1 MNTGSPGRTVTAVVG
16 TVLTGVVV
24 FVVSVDTGLVVLV
37 VSVLTGLVVV
47 VVSRVV
53 LVVSVLTG
61 LVVVVVSRVVLVVS
75 VLTGLLVVVLSAV
88 VVVLSAVVVVLSAV
102 VVVVSSVVLVV
113 SVLTGLL
120 DVVLSAV
127 DVVVSAVVLVVE
139 VGTLPHGGWLT
150 TKLLNEVTVVPPG
163 NVIDADVMVNGPPDW
178 LVVASRKWAVLL
190 EASVNTAEPELPLLK
205 VRVTGPKS
213 DPVNFPLPCLMPFM
227 MRCQPSR
234 DGSQPPE
241 SDE

>member
-1 MNTGSPGRTVTAVVG
+1 M
-16 TVLTGVVV
+16 
-24 FVVSVDTGLVVLV
+24 
-37 VSVLTGLVVV
+37 
-47 VVSRVV
+47 
-53 LVVSVLTG
+53 
-61 LVVVVVSRVVLVVS
+61 VVVSRVVLVVS

-88 VVVLSAVVVVLSAV
+88 V
-102 VVVVSSVVLVV
+102 
-113 SVLTGLL
+113 
-120 DVVLSAV
+120 VVLSAV

-213 DPVNFPLPCLMPFM
+213 DPVNSPLPCLLPCLMPFM

-234 DGSQPPE
+234 DGSHPPE

>member
-75 VLTGLLVVVLSAV
+75 VLTGLLV
-88 VVVLSAVVVVLSAV
+88 
-102 VVVVSSVVLVV
+102 
-113 SVLTGLL
+113 
-120 DVVLSAV
+120 VVLSAV

>member
-120 DVVLSAV
+120 VVVLSAV

>member
-1 MNTGSPGRTVTAVVG
+1 MNTGSPGRTVTGVVG

-24 FVVSVDTGLVVLV
+24 LVVSVDTGLVVLV

-88 VVVLSAVVVVLSAV
+88 VVVLSAVVVV
-102 VVVVSSVVLVV
+102 VSSVVLVV

-120 DVVLSAV
+120 VVVLSAV

-178 LVVASRKWAVLL
+178 LVVASRKWAVLS

-213 DPVNFPLPCLMPFM
+213 DPVNSPLPCSMPFM

>member
-24 FVVSVDTGLVVLV
+24 FVVSVDTGL
-37 VSVLTGLVVV
+37 
-47 VVSRVV
+47 VV

-120 DVVLSAV
+120 VVVLSAV

>member
-1 MNTGSPGRTVTAVVG
+1 
-16 TVLTGVVV
+16 
-24 FVVSVDTGLVVLV
+24 
-37 VSVLTGLVVV
+37 
-47 VVSRVV
+47 
-53 LVVSVLTG
+53 

-120 DVVLSAV
+120 VVVLSAV

>member
-1 MNTGSPGRTVTAVVG
+1 
-16 TVLTGVVV
+16 
-24 FVVSVDTGLVVLV
+24 
-37 VSVLTGLVVV
+37 
-47 VVSRVV
+47 V

-120 DVVLSAV
+120 VVVLSAV

-213 DPVNFPLPCLMPFM
+213 DPVNSPLPCSMPFM

>member
-1 MNTGSPGRTVTAVVG
+1 
-16 TVLTGVVV
+16 
-24 FVVSVDTGLVVLV
+24 
-37 VSVLTGLVVV
+37 
-47 VVSRVV
+47 V

-120 DVVLSAV
+120 VVVLSAV